1 MWKYNDE
8 YESRLTLLFFDFTDF
23 QSGQSGQ
30 SGGDGGLER
39 KPPSGD
45 LLSQLETDAR
55 LEECHVRQDE
65 VSRLERA
72 LAETVA
78 DRDSLQ
84 VRSTTEEYLRV
95 VAVDASIF
103 FFDHCFDH
111 FIHV

>member
-1 MWKYNDE
+1 MIKTN
-8 YESRLTLLFFDFTDF
+8 LFFD
-23 QSGQSGQ
+23 
-30 SGGDGGLER
+30 L
-39 KPPSGD
+39 
-45 LLSQLETDAR
+45 A